1 MALILMS
8 ARMFETSDTIMELDA
23 LPDDDAI
30 SSRWLTEH
38 CHERGAVHLGAST
51 GKAHGR

>member
-23 LPDDDAI
+23 LTTMPFLA
-30 SSRWLTEH
+30 
-38 CHERGAVHLGAST
+38 GG
-51 GKAHGR
+51 